1 MFAVPNRLVEEH
13 QEQMRMDG
21 EEEQETEITL
31 PPINRRRTVS
41 TGIQTQLEKLS
52 KDIQEV
58 KSEITKFH
66 DLAFRHKFSV
76 FFPRIRRN
84 FFVYYL

>member
-1 MFAVPNRLVEEH
+1 MLAEEH
-13 QEQMRMDG
+13 QEQMRIDG
-21 EEEQETEITL
+21 EEEQEIEITL
-31 PPINRRRTVS
+31 PAIKRRRTVFPTDS

-52 KDIQEV
+52 KDMQEV